1 MNETRHLSYDVL
13 NSLKD
18 IMEDDFVLLIDTFIQ
33 DSQSRLQALQELVG
47 GNDSDSL
54 HLDSIRLDSIRL
66 DSIRRDAHSF
76 KGSCSNLGALRLASF
91 CAVLESKAL
100 NKDAADLGVDLADIK
115 EEFFIVR
122 KMMLDFIA

>member
-1 MNETRHLSYDVL
+1 MNETQHLSYDVL

-47 GNDSDSL
+47 GNDR
-54 HLDSIRLDSIRL
+54 DSIRLDSILL

-100 NKDAADLGVDLADIK
+100 NKSVDDLGVDLAEIK

-122 KMMLDFIA
+122 KMMLDFIAE

>member
-1 MNETRHLSYDVL
+1 MSETQHLSYDVL

-33 DSQSRLQALQELVG
+33 DSQSRLQTLQQLVG
-47 GNDSDSL
+47 GNDR
-54 HLDSIRLDSIRL
+54 DSIRI

-100 NKDAADLGVDLADIK
+100 NKNVDDLGVDLAEIK

>member
-1 MNETRHLSYDVL
+1 MSETQHLSYDVL

-47 GNDSDSL
+47 GNN
-54 HLDSIRLDSIRL
+54 LDSIRLDSILL

-100 NKDAADLGVDLADIK
+100 NKSVDDLGVDLAEIK